1 MKSVKYVAIAIICL
15 VLSSC
20 TKTVITKYPDGAV
33 QSTIHYKFGKENGK
47 SVYFF
52 QHPNTVEIEVEM
64 KNGKRH
70 GEFFRYF
77 VNGNLDTHCTYVKDS
92 IEGKEVIYT
101 PNGELSEENT
111 YVRGKKNGPH
121 KVYHVTGELQI
132 EGNYKDGMF
141 DGDWTYYDDRGIVVG
156 EGKFDAGTGD
166 VISFDKNGVK
176 NRSTHYVN
184 NKKDGKEIYFTPD
197 GKVYKEIIYKQD
209 RITSQ
214 SVDSTLIP

>member
-1 MKSVKYVAIAIICL
+1 MKEKKL
-15 VLSSC
+15 
-20 TKTVITKYPDGAV
+20 
-33 QSTIHYKFGKENGK
+33 
-47 SVYFF
+47 
-52 QHPNTVEIEVEM
+52 
-64 KNGKRH
+64 
-70 GEFFRYF
+70 
-77 VNGNLDTHCTYVKDS
+77 
-92 IEGKEVIYT
+92 YT